1 MTLQSVVLTVQDFL
15 GRINDEMKNKNN
27 VYNVPVYTGDV
38 GSSEPQTE
46 LDVDADQSLAHRAP
60 HGQTV
65 VSLSRVLRGRETVT
79 INIDM
84 FQLVLIGRNAELSM
98 MFRFTATGS
107 LMWWRVKM

>member
-1 MTLQSVVLTVQDFL
+1 M
-15 GRINDEMKNKNN
+15 MKKKKKRCIQ
-27 VYNVPVYTGDV
+27 YNVPVYTGDV
-38 GSSEPQTE
+38 SSSEPQTE

-98 MFRFTATGS
+98 VFMFTVTGS

>member
-15 GRINDEMKNKNN
+15 GRINDEMKNKSDA
-27 VYNVPVYTGDV
+27 YIVPVYTGDV

-60 HGQTV
+60 HGQTA

-98 MFRFTATGS
+98 VFTVTGS

>member
-1 MTLQSVVLTVQDFL
+1 MQDFL
-15 GRINDEMKNKNN
+15 GRVDDKMKNKND
-27 VYNVPVYTGDV
+27 VYKVPVYTGDV

-84 FQLVLIGRNAELSM
+84 FQLVLIGRHAELSM
-98 MFRFTATGS
+98 VFTVTGS
-107 LMWWRVKM
+107 LMWWRVKV